1 MRTDPPTLSIAETN
15 PVYTVSELT
24 EGVRLVLE
32 SSFPAFIYVEGE
44 VSNIRE
50 AHPSGHVYF
59 TMKDDSAQIRAVYF
73 RGHRRTDRFLPENG
87 TKVLA
92 MGRMGVY
99 PARGEYQLVVHSLE
113 PAGLGKFFLEYRK
126 VRQRLEAEGLL
137 DPSRKRKLPRFPRKV
152 ALLTSLSGAV
162 VWDFLRISG
171 QRAPAVPIV
180 IVPVRV
186 QGESVPEEISEALGR
201 VSGTPDLDA
210 VVLARGGGS
219 VEDLWSFNDER
230 LARAILGSPVPV
242 VSAIG
247 HETNT
252 TIADLVSDLRVAT
265 PSEAAERI
273 FPDASELNGLVRKGR
288 RSLLNSVY
296 KGIRDRHR
304 EIEFV
309 SSRVAMWPD
318 RLERRI
324 QDLDRIQL
332 ELFLGIQKKTGSELL
347 SQERLKSR
355 LDRFPF
361 EGLARIERRLG
372 DLVRALRNPYSVFRN
387 RFRRWEETSRHLRVI
402 VPAIVAENKGALDL
416 ANNRLSKG
424 MEVLRSRA
432 ILVFDEWNGRLSV
445 ATPFSVLDR
454 GFAILFHSGT
464 RRLVTPSSP
473 PFPGEMLIGR
483 IPGYEFDLDVVEI
496 RQKQKGEADV

>member
-1 MRTDPPTLSIAETN
+1 MRTDPPTFSFTETN
-15 PVYTVSELT
+15 PVFTVTELT
-24 EGVRLVLE
+24 EGVRLALE

-59 TMKDDSAQIRAVYF
+59 TLKDDSAQIRAVYF

-99 PARGEYQLVVHSLE
+99 PARGEVQLVVHSLE
-113 PAGLGKFFLEYRK
+113 PAGLGKFFLEYRR

-137 DPSRKRKLPRFPRKV
+137 DPSRKRKLPRYPRKV

-171 QRAPAVPIV
+171 QRAPAIPIV
-180 IVPVRV
+180 IIPVRV
-186 QGESVPEEISEALGR
+186 QGNSVPEEIAGALRR
-201 VSGTPDLDA
+201 VSRIPDLDGI
-210 VVLARGGGS
+210 VLARGGGS

-230 LARAILGSPVPV
+230 LARAILECPVPV
-242 VSAIG
+242 ISAIG

-273 FPDASELNGLVRKGR
+273 FPDASELNALIRNGR
-288 RSLLNSVY
+288 RSLLSSMD
-296 KGIRDRHR
+296 KGVRDRHR
-304 EIEFV
+304 EIEFA
-309 SSRVAMWPD
+309 SSRISVWPG

-332 ELFLGIQKKTGSELL
+332 ELFVGVQKKTGSELL
-347 SQERLKSR
+347 RQERLKAR
-355 LDRFPF
+355 LVRFPF
-361 EGLARIERRLG
+361 EGLGKVERRLG
-372 DLVRALRNPYSVFRN
+372 DLVRALRNPYGVFRS
-387 RFRRWEETSRHLRVI
+387 RFRRWEDTSRHLRMV
-402 VPAIVAENKGALDL
+402 VPSFIAGNKGVLDS
-416 ANNRLSKG
+416 ACNRLDKG
-424 MEVLRSRA
+424 IQALRSRA
-432 ILVFDEWNGRLSV
+432 FLSFDEWNGRLSR

-473 PFPGEMLIGR
+473 PLSGERLIGR
-483 IPGYEFDLDVVEI
+483 IPGYEFELDVVEI
-496 RQKQKGEADV
+496 RQKGEADG